1 MIAQETTSEEV
12 IMLEAFIAAAEADV
26 YEVLP
31 TRESTA
37 VFGTSR
43 NLAETPRSVTLIESA
58 LTDLYGIRTVND
70 FVSVTAGS
78 FTGNYFGVPGA
89 LDIRGERA
97 DNFFRGM
104 RRIENRGNFPT
115 PIASTD
121 YVEIVKGPAPPI
133 YGGGKVGGILNF
145 IPKTAKSKTA
155 KFIDTPVGL
164 ATVTVGSYGKLAGSV
179 EYGMPFEL
187 AGKRSG
193 AYIFVQAED
202 SDNYYNGI
210 YNKGQLLQVAL
221 DTELSDSVLLEYG
234 VMAQW
239 SDLNQSLGWNRVTQE
254 LIDTEGG
261 RYLSGQAGLN
271 LDVDGNG
278 ILSPN
283 ELSAY
288 S

>member
-1 MIAQETTSEEV
+1 MTPFATLHGIQNLPRSIRRLGFAWACAGALSTSMIAQETTSEEV

-104 RRIENRGNFPT
+104 RRIENRGNFPPPSPLRT
-115 PIASTD
+115 TWRSSRGPLLPSTE
-121 YVEIVKGPAPPI
+121 VE
-133 YGGGKVGGILNF
+133 
-145 IPKTAKSKTA
+145 
-155 KFIDTPVGL
+155 
-164 ATVTVGSYGKLAGSV
+164 
-179 EYGMPFEL
+179 
-187 AGKRSG
+187 R
-193 AYIFVQAED
+193 
-202 SDNYYNGI
+202 
-210 YNKGQLLQVAL
+210 
-221 DTELSDSVLLEYG
+221 
-234 VMAQW
+234 
-239 SDLNQSLGWNRVTQE
+239 
-254 LIDTEGG
+254 
-261 RYLSGQAGLN
+261 
-271 LDVDGNG
+271 
-278 ILSPN
+278 
-283 ELSAY
+283 
-288 S
+288 